1 MSTNHDTKDSDC
13 CGGSAKPA
21 PQEAQRPTQANP
33 DAKAQESITPTPP
46 KPTTPQPKSKSC
58 CG

>member
-1 MSTNHDTKDSDC
+1 MSMNHDHSGC

-21 PQEAQRPTQANP
+21 PKETQQPTQTVP
-33 DAKAQESITPTPP
+33 DAKAQESITLSLP
-46 KPTTPQPKSKSC
+46 KPTAPQPKSKSC

>member
-1 MSTNHDTKDSDC
+1 MSNHDAKHSGC

-21 PQEAQRPTQANP
+21 TQDKQQPAQADTE
-33 DAKAQESITPTPP
+33 AQESITPAPL
-46 KPTTPQPKSKSC
+46 KPITMQPKSKSC